1 MLEFSPLERKI
12 YDSLYSDAKKDF
24 ENLNEKGLVS
34 RNYTH
39 ILAMLMRYDFT
50 RVLTLYNIKNI
61 VFRLRR
67 AVLHPNLVLSSN
79 DRASSR
85 APSGSGTIDVQE
97 LIEKFGEGENSV
109 GDSKVYAEGV
119 LANLGQEEDAECP
132 ICFDVM
138 ETPVILP
145 DCMHQWYV
153 QVVP

>member
-1 MLEFSPLERKI
+1 MTSQKSQRSITL
-12 YDSLYSDAKKDF
+12 
-24 ENLNEKGLVS
+24 
-34 RNYTH
+34 T
-39 ILAMLMRYDFT
+39 ILC
-50 RVLTLYNIKNI
+50 
-61 VFRLRR
+61 RLRR